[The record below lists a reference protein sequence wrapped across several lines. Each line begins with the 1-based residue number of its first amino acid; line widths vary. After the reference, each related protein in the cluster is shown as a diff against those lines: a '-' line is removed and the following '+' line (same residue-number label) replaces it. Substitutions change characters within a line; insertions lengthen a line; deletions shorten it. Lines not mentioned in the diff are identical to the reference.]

1 MPGRAGRWDG
11 SLTRRPARRPSGV
24 AVWGFCKSLFSFE
37 HAFAE
42 IRSLAGPEVAL
53 LGNIPPRDVL
63 AAGTPDMVR
72 EHVAAMK
79 TAAAD
84 DTRVIFSCGG
94 GLPPGVSTANLRA
107 FLDEVLSGS

>member
-1 MPGRAGRWDG
+1 
-11 SLTRRPARRPSGV
+11 
-24 AVWGFCKSLFSFE
+24 
-37 HAFAE
+37 
-42 IRSLAGPEVAL
+42 
-53 LGNIPPRDVL
+53 
-63 AAGTPDMVR
+63 MVR

-107 FLDEVLSGS
+107 FLDEALSGS